1 MLAVEAVLKL
11 DIKLV
16 ISGRIVLTSSE
27 PFKTF
32 LNSSLLSDSTAL
44 SGTPNKD
51 NKGAMLSTSNPD
63 KTSLKLAFLLSK
75 KTIVKIIG
83 KKLIFNL
90 YSHYILIEHTIM
102 LKEIFMR
109 DFNSYNQNENESV
122 NQLNDLKA
130 FAKKYEGASED
141 EIISQ
146 ILLEAQKGRRNGTLS
161 DSDIDRFKNMLYP
174 MLNARQREKLEKVVK
189 KIKNN

>member
-1 MLAVEAVLKL
+1 
-11 DIKLV
+11 
-16 ISGRIVLTSSE
+16 
-27 PFKTF
+27 
-32 LNSSLLSDSTAL
+32 
-44 SGTPNKD
+44 
-51 NKGAMLSTSNPD
+51 
-63 KTSLKLAFLLSK
+63 
-75 KTIVKIIG
+75 
-83 KKLIFNL
+83 
-90 YSHYILIEHTIM
+90 M

-161 DSDIDRFKNMLYP
+161 DADIDRFKNMLYP